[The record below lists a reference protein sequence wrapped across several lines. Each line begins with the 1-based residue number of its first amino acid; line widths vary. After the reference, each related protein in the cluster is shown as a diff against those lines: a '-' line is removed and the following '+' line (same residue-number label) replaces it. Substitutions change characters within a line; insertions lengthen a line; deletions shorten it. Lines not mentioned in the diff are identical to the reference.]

1 MTFGS
6 RAITI
11 PAQAGGNGVTADHR
25 EIQMSDASQTAREP
39 AFDSLMGQRN
49 LGLDVEGER
58 RLHELLHS
66 LPAAVYT
73 TDALG
78 RITFYNEAA
87 ATLWGCRPVLGSDE
101 WCGSWKLYWPDGTP
115 LPHSECPMAMA
126 IKERRP
132 ITGYEAIAERPD
144 GTRVPFMP
152 FPSPLFDSAGEF
164 IGAVNMLVDIT
175 ERKQQEEAARQ
186 SEQDLR
192 DFLENAHMPIHWV
205 GPDGIVLWANRA
217 ELQALGYT
225 SDEYIGHHI
234 AEFHA
239 DQPVIDDILKRLTN
253 GQALTDYEARVRHKN
268 GSIRDVQ
275 INSSVFSKG
284 GKFIHTGCFTRDVTE
299 SKRGMEAAQR
309 LASIVEGS
317 DDAIVSTDL
326 NGIIASWNKGAE
338 RVFGHLVHE
347 AVGKYIGIIIPSDRA
362 EEEPA
367 ILERVGR
374 GERVDHYET
383 VRQRKHGSRIDVS
396 LTVSPVRDSKGKV
409 VGASKI
415 VRDIT
420 ERKRNEA
427 QITLLAR
434 EAEHRAKNILA
445 TVQATVNLSN
455 ADTPDELKEA
465 ISGRLRALANVHRL
479 FVKTRWEGA
488 DLHGLIEDELAAY
501 ANDGEA
507 RTTIEG
513 ITRLLDPSAAQV
525 VAVTVHELATNA
537 AKYGSLSV
545 PNGKVRVHCSQNRE
559 GVVLLRWTEQD
570 GPHVEPPTRSGFGSR
585 IMETMVRGQLK
596 GEITFDWR
604 ADGLICEISLPV

>member
-1 MTFGS
+1 
-6 RAITI
+6 
-11 PAQAGGNGVTADHR
+11 
-25 EIQMSDASQTAREP
+25 MSDASESARE
-39 AFDSLMGQRN
+39 ATIDSLMSQRN
-49 LGLDVEGER
+49 LGLDAESER
-58 RLHELLHS
+58 RLHELLHA

-152 FPSPLFDSAGEF
+152 FPSPLFDSSGEF

-175 ERKQQEEAARQ
+175 ERKRQEEAARQ

-217 ELQALGYT
+217 ELQMLGY
-225 SDEYIGHHI
+225 SPDEYIGHHI
-234 AEFHA
+234 ADFHA

-253 GQALTDYEARVRHKN
+253 GETLTDYEARLRHKD
-268 GSIRDVQ
+268 GSIRDVL
-275 INSSVFSKG
+275 INSSVFCKG
-284 GKFIHTGCFTRDVTE
+284 GKFVHTGCFTRDVTD
-299 SKRGMEAAQR
+299 SKRGADAAQR

-317 DDAIVSTDL
+317 DDAIVSKDL
-326 NGIIASWNKGAE
+326 NGIITSWNNGAE
-338 RVFGHLVHE
+338 RIFGYLAQEVI
-347 AVGKYIGIIIPSDRA
+347 GKYVSLLIPPDRMD
-362 EEEPA
+362 EEPA
-367 ILERVGR
+367 IIERIRR
-374 GERVDHYET
+374 GERINHYET

-396 LTVSPVRDSKGKV
+396 LTVSPVRDGNGKV

-420 ERKRNEA
+420 DRKRNEA
-427 QITLLAR
+427 QIEMLAR
-434 EAEHRAKNILA
+434 EAEHRAKNVLA

-455 ADTPDELKEA
+455 ADTPDELKHA
-465 ISGRLRALANVHRL
+465 ISGRIQALANVHRL
-479 FVKTRWEGA
+479 FVATRWEGA
-488 DLHGLIEDELAAY
+488 DLHNLIKDELAAY
-501 ANDGEA
+501 VNDGESRA
-507 RTTIEG
+507 TIEG
-513 ITRLLDPSAAQV
+513 LTLLLDP
-525 VAVTVHELATNA
+525 VH
-537 AKYGSLSV
+537 
-545 PNGKVRVHCSQNRE
+545 
-559 GVVLLRWTEQD
+559 
-570 GPHVEPPTRSGFGSR
+570 RSGG
-585 IMETMVRGQLK
+585 RGN
-596 GEITFDWR
+596 R
-604 ADGLICEISLPV
+604 P